1 MSYKYRPDETDTLFG
16 DGVPTSTQVRP
27 ILYIDRSTGGL
38 WFNLGGGSTWSFAG
52 GTANAGVEI
61 LTAARVLTSADNGK
75 TFFLNIATGFDVTLP
90 ALATTAFHCTFIV
103 KTSPTTAYTLTGATA
118 DKIVG
123 WPSNVG
129 GADSSGDGNAAGDVV
144 NFVANVS
151 LAGDMAELWMDGA
164 FYYIRAHAKVINA
177 ITITG

>member
-1 MSYKYRPDETDTLFG
+1 MAVTG
-16 DGVPTSTQVRP
+16 PTSY
-27 ILYIDRSTGGL
+27 LDRATGASY
-38 WFNLGGGSTWSFAG
+38 FNGGGAATNWAASGLNNIET
-52 GTANAGVEI
+52 
-61 LTAARVLTSADNGK
+61 LTAARVLVAGDSGK
-75 TFFLNIATGFDVTLP
+75 TFFLSLAGGFDVTLP
-90 ALATTAFHCTFIV
+90 ALTTAGFHATFIV

-129 GADSSGDGNAAGDVV
+129 GADSVADGNALGDVV
-144 NFVANVS
+144 NFVANTA

-164 FYYIRAHAKVINA
+164 FYYVRAHAKAINA